1 MRAHALAGLVVVAFF
16 ANSATAQPGSMTG
29 RVRGPGGV
37 PFRGAQVLIDD
48 TVRAVSDDSGKFV
61 AASISKG
68 AHRMMVRYVG
78 FGPIQHSFRLDAGER
93 IEREFTLHVNADT
106 LAAVTIV
113 GAKGER
119 IPMRLQGYEDRKLW
133 GSGRYIDRAQFE
145 KHPSE
150 LMNTALRRMPGM
162 LVKRGVGSMVYAVN
176 TRAGNC
182 PVNLYLDGMP
192 IHDPLRFDLNTL
204 PPATI
209 AGVEYYASG
218 ATIPAQYHKM
228 GYEKCGVMLIWT
240 K

>member
-1 MRAHALAGLVVVAFF
+1 MHLRPFATLFTMALIASSAVAQ
-16 ANSATAQPGSMTG
+16 SGTVTG
-29 RVRGPGGV
+29 RVRGPGSV
-37 PFRGAQVLIDD
+37 PFKGAQVLIDD

-61 AASISKG
+61 AASVSKG

-78 FGPIQHSFRLDAGER
+78 FGPIQHAFRLDAGER

-113 GAKGER
+113 GARGER

-133 GSGRYIDRAQFE
+133 GSGRYIDRTEFE

-162 LVKRGVGSMVYAVN
+162 QVKRGVGQMVYAVN
-176 TRAGNC
+176 SRASC
-182 PVNLYLDGMP
+182 PVNLFLDGMP
-192 IHDPLRFDLNTL
+192 IHDPVRFDLNTL

>member
-1 MRAHALAGLVVVAFF
+1 MRAHAAAFLAIFACAGSVA
-16 ANSATAQPGSMTG
+16 AGQTGSMTG

-37 PFRGAQVLIDD
+37 SLRGAQVLIDD
-48 TVRAVSDDSGKFV
+48 TVRAVSDDSGRFV

-68 AHRMMVRYVG
+68 AHRMMVRHVG
-78 FGPIQHSFRLDAGER
+78 FGPVQHAFHLDAGER
-93 IEREFTLHVNADT
+93 IEREFMLHVNADT

-119 IPMRLQGYEDRKLW
+119 IPLRLQGYEDRKLW
-133 GSGRYIDRAQFE
+133 GSGRYIDRAAFE

-150 LMNTALRRMPGM
+150 QMSTALRRMPGM
-162 LVKRGVGSMVYAVN
+162 QVKRGVGSMVYAVN
-176 TRAGNC
+176 SRTGCA
-182 PVNLYLDGMP
+182 VNLILDGMP

-209 AGVEYYASG
+209 AGIEYYASG

-228 GYEKCGVMLIWT
+228 GHERCGVMLIWT

>member
-1 MRAHALAGLVVVAFF
+1 MRAHAAVLMLVLA
-16 ANSATAQPGSMTG
+16 SATSVAAGQPGSMTG

-61 AASISKG
+61 VAPVAKG
-68 AHRMMVRYVG
+68 VHTMRVRAIG
-78 FGPIQHSFRLDAGER
+78 FGPVQNNFHVDMGEKLV
-93 IEREFTLHVNADT
+93 REFTLATSLDT

-119 IPMRLQGYEDRKLW
+119 IPLRLQGYEDRKLW
-133 GSGRYIDRAQFE
+133 GSGRYIDRAQLE

-150 LMNTALRRMPGM
+150 QMSTALRRMPGM
-162 LVKRGVGSMVYAVN
+162 QVKRGVGSMVHAVN
-176 TRAGNC
+176 SRENC
-182 PVNLYLDGMP
+182 PVNLFLDGMP
-192 IHDPLRFDLNTL
+192 IHAPTLFDLNTL
-204 PPATI
+204 PPSTL
-209 AGVEYYASG
+209 AGIEYYASG

-228 GYEKCGVMLIWT
+228 GFERCGVMLIWT

>member
-1 MRAHALAGLVVVAFF
+1 MRAISGVGLLLTAVVAST
-16 ANSATAQPGSMTG
+16 SAAQPGSVTG
-29 RVRGPGGV
+29 RVRGPGAV

-61 AASISKG
+61 AASIPKG
-68 AHRMMVRYVG
+68 AHKMIVRYVG
-78 FGPIQHSFRLDAGER
+78 FGPVQHAFRLDAGER
-93 IEREFTLHVNADT
+93 IEREFTLQVNADT

-133 GSGRYIDRAQFE
+133 GSGHYIDRSQFE

-176 TRAGNC
+176 SRVNC
-182 PVNLYLDGMP
+182 PVNLFLDGIP
-192 IHDPLRFDLNTL
+192 IHNPVSFDLNTL